1 MGLACAAPSWGCF
14 CTSVGGSPAGTEGLD
29 LLLTDLGDRYHV
41 AVLSEA
47 GRELVA
53 DPAFGRLP
61 TPTRAE
67 AEARHAAAS
76 ARMPAL
82 FDAEAVAGKVEWE
95 APVWM
100 RHARRCLACGACS
113 FLCPTCHC
121 FDIQDEVTAEGGVRF
136 RCWDTCQFG
145 EFTRMGA
152 GHNPRPTQTER
163 LRQRVS
169 HKFKYL
175 VEEFGRTGCTGCG
188 RCVEACPVNIDIRSV
203 LARDRGRR
211 AMSDAGHLYVPNLAV
226 IDRVV
231 EETWDTK
238 TFRAVFADAPM
249 RERFAYHP
257 GQFQE
262 VSVFGVGEATFCL
275 TSSPTRAG
283 FIEFSAKKVGAVT
296 SALHDLVP
304 GETVGIRGP
313 YGNWF
318 PARGASR
325 KEPALRGGRDR
336 HGAVALAL
344 ELLPRPTI
352 RLWPHRY
359 LLRGANP
366 G

>member
-1 MGLACAAPSWGCF
+1 MRQIDLDAVVLKKTDVTPWVQGLLASYRVVAPVRETEAPLRYRPLTAGETAVLDGGRPLRAPKEHFIPEVEPLLTFRGSGQALAVQPATTGESVTVILGVRPCDARALTRLDDVFLGRKDTDRLYEGRRKATRLVGLACAAPSWGCF

-29 LLLTDLGDRYHV
+29 LLLTDLGDRYYV

-47 GRELVA
+47 GRALVA
-53 DPAFGRLP
+53 THAFGP
-61 TPTRAE
+61 ATDADTAPAE
-67 AEARHAAAS
+67 ERHTAAI

-82 FDAEAVAGKVEWE
+82 FNVEAVAGRVEWE

-175 VEEFGRTGCTGCG
+175 VEEFGRMGCTGCG

-203 LARDRGRR
+203 LAEIEG
-211 AMSDAGHLYVPNLAV
+211 G
-226 IDRVV
+226 
-231 EETWDTK
+231 
-238 TFRAVFADAPM
+238 
-249 RERFAYHP
+249 ER
-257 GQFQE
+257 
-262 VSVFGVGEATFCL
+262 
-275 TSSPTRAG
+275 
-283 FIEFSAKKVGAVT
+283 
-296 SALHDLVP
+296 
-304 GETVGIRGP
+304 
-313 YGNWF
+313 
-318 PARGASR
+318 
-325 KEPALRGGRDR
+325 
-336 HGAVALAL
+336 
-344 ELLPRPTI
+344 
-352 RLWPHRY
+352 
-359 LLRGANP
+359 
-366 G
+366 

>member
-1 MGLACAAPSWGCF
+1 MGAAILRKSDVMPWVRGLLASYRVVAPMVEGEGTVRYRALTSEASVALGGARPLRSPKEHFLPQVEPLLTFRGTGTALAVAPPAKSDSATVILGVRPCDARALARLDDVFLGRKDTDSLYGARRKAAILVGLACATPSWGCF

-29 LLLTDLGDRYHV
+29 LLLTDLGDHYHV

-47 GRELVA
+47 GRLLVA
-53 DPAFGRLP
+53 QTAFGPAADADAAL
-61 TPTRAE
+61 AE
-67 AEARHAAAS
+67 ERHAAAI

-100 RHARRCLACGACS
+100 RHAGRCLACGACS

-175 VEEFGRTGCTGCG
+175 VEEFGRMGCTGCG

-203 LARDRGRR
+203 LAEIEG
-211 AMSDAGHLYVPNLAV
+211 G
-226 IDRVV
+226 
-231 EETWDTK
+231 
-238 TFRAVFADAPM
+238 
-249 RERFAYHP
+249 ER
-257 GQFQE
+257 
-262 VSVFGVGEATFCL
+262 
-275 TSSPTRAG
+275 
-283 FIEFSAKKVGAVT
+283 
-296 SALHDLVP
+296 
-304 GETVGIRGP
+304 
-313 YGNWF
+313 
-318 PARGASR
+318 
-325 KEPALRGGRDR
+325 
-336 HGAVALAL
+336 
-344 ELLPRPTI
+344 
-352 RLWPHRY
+352 
-359 LLRGANP
+359 
-366 G
+366 

>member
-1 MGLACAAPSWGCF
+1 MNAVILRKSDLPAWARRLLASYRVVAPVGEGEGPVRYQPLASEGAVVLDGLRPLRAPKEHFIPQVEPLLTFQGSGKAVTIEPMAAMESATVILGVRPCDARALTRLDDVFLGRKEVDSLYEARRKATLLVGLACATPSWGCF

-41 AVLSEA
+41 AVLSGA
-47 GRELVA
+47 GRELTA
-53 DPAFGRLP
+53 DPVCGSA
-61 TPTRAE
+61 TDADAAAAE
-67 AEARHAAAS
+67 ERHAAAA

-121 FDIQDEVTAEGGVRF
+121 FDIQDEVTGEGGVRF

-175 VEEFGRTGCTGCG
+175 VEEFGRMGCTGCG

-203 LARDRGRR
+203 L
-211 AMSDAGHLYVPNLAV
+211 
-226 IDRVV
+226 
-231 EETWDTK
+231 
-238 TFRAVFADAPM
+238 
-249 RERFAYHP
+249 REIE
-257 GQFQE
+257 G
-262 VSVFGVGEATFCL
+262 GE
-275 TSSPTRAG
+275 R
-283 FIEFSAKKVGAVT
+283 
-296 SALHDLVP
+296 
-304 GETVGIRGP
+304 
-313 YGNWF
+313 
-318 PARGASR
+318 
-325 KEPALRGGRDR
+325 
-336 HGAVALAL
+336 
-344 ELLPRPTI
+344 
-352 RLWPHRY
+352 
-359 LLRGANP
+359 
-366 G
+366 